1 MTPAQLH
8 HHLFLSKKLKISS
21 MNLRCVSF
29 DEIDYSLECFE
40 AQIMTCLETITKN
53 NKEVKLIFCSA
64 TLTDE
69 EENKIQEKINLE
81 IIRVS
86 VPFNNLEGVTQ
97 YYYQLES

>member
-1 MTPAQLH
+1 
-8 HHLFLSKKLKISS
+8 
-21 MNLRCVSF
+21 MN
-29 DEIDYSLECFE
+29 
-40 AQIMTCLETITKN
+40 CLETITKN

-69 EENKIQEKINLE
+69 EENKILDKINLE